1 MHILRKPG
9 YIDQCANK
17 FLLTR
22 EREEIVHQ
30 SNTTLYYID
39 LKFFVKNMALKKYAL
54 VYFLSKASEREQI
67 SFPDYSLESQAN

>member
-39 LKFFVKNMALKKYAL
+39 LKFFVKTMALKKYAL
-54 VYFLSKASEREQI
+54 VYFFSKASEREQI
-67 SFPDYSLESQAN
+67 SFQDYFLESQSN

>member
-39 LKFFVKNMALKKYAL
+39 LKFFEKNMALKKYAL
-54 VYFLSKASEREQI
+54 VYFLSIASEREQI
-67 SFPDYSLESQAN
+67 SFPDYSL

>member
-54 VYFLSKASEREQI
+54 VYFLSIASEREQI
-67 SFPDYSLESQAN
+67 SFPDYSL

>member
-39 LKFFVKNMALKKYAL
+39 LKFFVKNMALKEYAL

-67 SFPDYSLESQAN
+67 SFQDYSLESQAN